1 MLKTQQRF
9 KSEKHNVF
17 TEEIS
22 KIALSS
28 NYYKRMQSTDLIE
41 MYAYGTRK
49 VLVSEKKRLNAAM

>member
-28 NYYKRMQSTDLIE
+28 NYYKRMQSTDLIK
-41 MYAYGTRK
+41 MYAYGTSK

>member
-22 KIALSS
+22 KIALSP

-41 MYAYGTRK
+41 MYAYGTSK